1 MSTEQKGIRVV
12 RGCCGIWLALLF
24 CITLPWGGFVYAAPV
39 ILGFFITRR
48 RSMRAQIGIAAG
60 CLSLLFMCWQMWSF
74 YSWKA
79 AGNYDAQEGLFY
91 LFLLVWQYTISAL
104 AMLLTWG
111 LLVARDNLSREYE
124 TPVPTVSKSQNHK
137 TPRP

>member
-1 MSTEQKGIRVV
+1 MSLCQKRIRIV
-12 RGCCGIWLALLF
+12 RRCCGIWLALLF

-39 ILGFFITRR
+39 ILAFFITRH

-60 CLSLLFMCWQMWSF
+60 GLSLLFMCWQMWSF

-91 LFLLVWQYTISAL
+91 LFLLVYQYTISAL

-111 LLVARDNLSREYE
+111 LLVARDNLSRPYE
-124 TPVPTVSKSQNHK
+124 APPVRNNKSRH
-137 TPRP
+137 P